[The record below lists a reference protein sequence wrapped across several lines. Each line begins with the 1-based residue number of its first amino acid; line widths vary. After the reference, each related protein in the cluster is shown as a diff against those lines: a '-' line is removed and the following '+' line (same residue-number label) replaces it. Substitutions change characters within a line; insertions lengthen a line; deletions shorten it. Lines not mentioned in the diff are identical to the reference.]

1 MTSQAPDRPVS
12 IEPAQPPG
20 PVEWTLFLLAL
31 GAIAIAVGVAAAI
44 TVSTFR
50 LMEALQRSTIPN
62 WIWPATHMLGLMLA
76 AGVVGLLG
84 LIWSKP
90 PIRSFAVGLAGL
102 GVMGAL
108 LGLTRFVDVN
118 ADGWRAAL
126 MSLIAVLSAVAAL
139 MGGRAKPSSARHP
152 AFVLLALSAAVLLA
166 TPWLV
171 FGALDSFGRLV
182 GDTAAGLLV
191 GLATA
196 LWLDRFIFGPA
207 TARIGT
213 RKRSMLAAGFV
224 AAVGLLLIGVSV
236 GANGMQLLY
245 APALAALGWL
255 AAWLDRAAR
264 DKGTTG
270 VWATTVLI
278 AVVLAIALAAFD
290 PEEQSLFLLEDAV
303 GLWATAASLTTA
315 FVAIALGL
323 LAIAL
328 DRPSTTARPTI
339 GRALSAG
346 LLAVALVVAAG
357 AYVLLGHPGLYG
369 ERLFV
374 IMRDQADL
382 SAIDATLDQKARA
395 AEVYAELTAHA
406 QSSQADL
413 RSTLDSAGIAYT
425 PYYLVNALE
434 VDGGAL
440 VRLYLS
446 TRPDVGEVLLSQR
459 LRPVF
464 RDASPATGQGEVP
477 IGPEWNIVMIGADRV
492 WSEFGV
498 TGEGIV
504 VGQSD
509 SGVAADHP
517 AIAAQYRGNGSSDD
531 YNWIDPWDGTLSPVD
546 IGGHGTHTLGTILG
560 TNGIGVAPGA
570 QWFACRNL
578 ARNLGNPALYL
589 GCMQFMLAPYPANGD
604 SFHDGDPARGA
615 NVLNNSWGCPPIEG
629 CDAPSLRP
637 AVDALRAAGIFVVAS
652 AGNDGPS
659 CSTLREPIA
668 IYDSAFTVAAVDD
681 QAALASF
688 SSRGPVPEGG
698 PVKPDIAAPGVNVLS
713 GTPDGGYTR
722 NSGTSMAGPHLVG
735 VVALMWSANPALIGD
750 IDTTEQILRETA
762 TSYTGPLEASTCD
775 LDAHPEWAVGAGT
788 VNAYA
793 AVQSALEL
801 ATAP

>member
-1 MTSQAPDRPVS
+1 MTSQALDQSKSTEPD
-12 IEPAQPPG
+12 QQPG
-20 PVEWTLFLLAL
+20 PVVWTLFLLVI
-31 GAIAIAVGVAAAI
+31 GAVAIAVGVAAAI

-50 LMEALQRSTIPN
+50 LMEALQRSTVPN
-62 WIWPATHMLGLMLA
+62 WIWPATHLLGMMLV
-76 AGVVGLLG
+76 AGVMGLLG
-84 LIWSKP
+84 LLWRKP
-90 PIRSFAVGLAGL
+90 PIRSFAMGLAGL

-108 LGLTRFVDVN
+108 MGLARFVDVN

-126 MSLIAVLSAVAAL
+126 TSLVAVLGAAAAL
-139 MGGRAKPSSARHP
+139 MGGRAKPSSSRRP
-152 AFVLLALSAAVLLA
+152 AFVLLALTLAVLMA

-182 GDTAAGLLV
+182 GVTAASLLV

-207 TARIGT
+207 TAQIET

-224 AAVGLLLIGVSV
+224 AAVGLLVVGVSV

-264 DKGTTG
+264 DRSATG
-270 VWATTVLI
+270 VWAITALT
-278 AVVLAIALAAFD
+278 AVVLAVALAAFD

-315 FVAIALGL
+315 LIAIALGL

-328 DRPSTTARPTI
+328 DRPSTTARPAI
-339 GRALSAG
+339 GRTASAG
-346 LLAVALVVAAG
+346 LLAGALAVAAG
-357 AYVLLGHPGLYG
+357 AYALLGHPGLYG

-382 SAIDATLDQKARA
+382 GAIDPTLDQKARA
-395 AEVYAELTAHA
+395 AEVYAELTAQA
-406 QSSQADL
+406 ESSQADL
-413 RSTLDSAGIAYT
+413 RATLDSAGVSYT

-434 VDGGAL
+434 VDGGTL

-446 TRPDVGEVLLSQR
+446 TRPDVAKVLLSQR
-459 LRPVF
+459 IRPAF
-464 RDASPATGQGEVP
+464 REASPTTGQGEVP
-477 IGPEWNIVMIGADRV
+477 TGPEWNIVMIGADRV

-498 TGEGIV
+498 TGDGIV

-517 AIAAQYRGNGSSDD
+517 AIAAQYRGNGTSND
-531 YNWIDPWDGTLSPVD
+531 YNWIDPWYGTPSPVD
-546 IGGHGTHTLGTILG
+546 VGGHGTHTLGTILG

-570 QWFACRNL
+570 HWFACRNL
-578 ARNLGNPALYL
+578 ARNFGNPALYL
-589 GCMQFMLAPYPANGD
+589 GCMQFMLAPYPANGN

-629 CDAPSLRP
+629 CDASSLGP

-652 AGNDGPS
+652 AGNDGPN
-659 CSTLREPIA
+659 CGTLQEPIA

-688 SSRGPVPEGG
+688 SSRGPVPGGG
-698 PVKPDIAAPGVNVLS
+698 PVKPDIAAPGVDVLS

-750 IDTTEQILRETA
+750 IDTTERILRETA
-762 TSYTGPLEASTCD
+762 TPYSGPLEASTCG
-775 LDAHPEWAVGAGT
+775 LDTHPEWAVGAGT

-801 ATAP
+801 ATTP